1 MCGELTVNGNAVL
14 YWEQEEV
21 HPVLEIRDGG
31 SIHGPISFY
40 TEHGQP
46 EEMIQGIDV
55 NPSRFSYDG
64 WSYTYSFS

>member
-1 MCGELTVNGNAVL
+1 M
-14 YWEQEEV
+14 
-21 HPVLEIRDGG
+21 EIRDGG